1 MVVDGLTAAQIA
13 RRLQLSPRTVENHI
27 ARVKSKIGLRNR
39 AALVTYALEHE
50 LVARPRRVCPP
61 PPLVLPP
68 MVRRPPVR
76 PLLAHRAPPGGP
88 PPDDTPTDPAGL
100 PVLSGTAACAAP
112 RIDPHV
118 EDDADQAVDTLC
130 RDAAPVGQSDWLP
143 LRPLADDPGPPTD
156 ADDQDEEEDDDDW
169 DEDGYQPR
177 RWPTVLAALAVLAVL
192 IGGLL
197 WYRGGGVVGLNV
209 AWALHRRNV
218 ARAAERPPADP
229 PPGVD
234 QPRRRHQRRHRRNR
248 RLAGLFLLDRVEPGF
263 LPDPPHML
271 PVVAGPPGDL
281 ADAVAALGLVGA
293 QRIHDPRVGLI
304 AGLGQGLLQRD
315 PTRRR
320 LV

>member
-197 WYRGGGVVGLNV
+197 WYRGGG
-209 AWALHRRNV
+209 
-218 ARAAERPPADP
+218 EPPRPPP
-229 PPGVD
+229 PRPG
-234 QPRRRHQRRHRRNR
+234 RA
-248 RLAGLFLLDRVEPGF
+248 RLPSGSAAHAPGRSGPAGRS
-263 LPDPPHML
+263 
-271 PVVAGPPGDL
+271 
-281 ADAVAALGLVGA
+281 
-293 QRIHDPRVGLI
+293 R
-304 AGLGQGLLQRD
+304 
-315 PTRRR
+315 
-320 LV
+320 